1 MTPHRRDT
9 PAHRAIATAGWILA
23 AIGLIGII
31 LWPGQIILWSAMI
44 FFGAAALPRALLER
58 LRARRSRRRA

>member
-9 PAHRAIATAGWILA
+9 AAHRAIATAGWIFA

-31 LWPGQIILWSAMI
+31 LWPGLIILWSAMI
-44 FFGAAALPRALLER
+44 FFGAAALPRALLEW
-58 LRARRSRRRA
+58 LHARRRHGR